1 MNNCI
6 PTDPQLHDLAKVSH
20 AELLDETPMENETPF
35 ESLKRM
41 VVEQWGCVTKSDVDI
56 LETHFPDLNIC
67 AKMGYG
73 SRFLSRSKNFKID
86 LENNIK
92 YNLDVH
98 NVDQYVREV
107 FIIATDC
114 DLIRKLFNWPEKH
127 SF

>member
-35 ESLKRM
+35 ESLKRI
-41 VVEQWGCVTKSDVDI
+41 VTEQWGCVT
-56 LETHFPDLNIC
+56 
-67 AKMGYG
+67 KMGYG